1 MNSKEAADAI
11 RETFH
16 LESMPAEDRH
26 HVKFIEDV
34 AAELGIEPIPF
45 NLHQVGQALHHA
57 GIEPDSNEYPKML
70 YSRTHHAE
78 KDIEASVYD
87 KRHDAVWAHVRNEE
101 EAAKLGA
108 GWVESLAE
116 LPPRGELPLH
126 APGEPAE
133 PEARQTSSDDT
144 II

>member
-16 LESMPAEDRH
+16 LESMPPEDRH

-34 AAELGIEPIPF
+34 AAELGVEPIPF

-57 GIEPDSNEYPKML
+57 GIEADSNEYPKML
-70 YSRTHHAE
+70 FSRTHHAE

-87 KRHDAVWAHVRNEE
+87 KRHDAVWAHVRSDE
-101 EAAKLGA
+101 EAAKLGS

-116 LPPRGELPLH
+116 LSPRGDLPLH
-126 APGEPAE
+126 APMKA
-133 PEARQTSSDDT
+133 PEVETSHTDDA